1 MRLRVS
7 VPLFFEYMMVVKK
20 KRRREEERDN
30 RERKERGAHLDG
42 RHLLPLINNNNVRF

>member
-7 VPLFFEYMMVVKK
+7 VPLFFEYTMVVKK

-42 RHLLPLINNNNVRF
+42 